1 MNACIGYCWS
11 HAQKCKCVS
20 CWVQQIQTRLGH
32 HAIVWPG
39 PPLTAIA
46 MLQIKVEAYP
56 GEAKKKPAAQGKK
69 KGAAA
74 GSKKQG
80 AEAGK
85 KKQGSEEGSN
95 KESPKTQAA

>member
-1 MNACIGYCWS
+1 MPSFVPTICFVW
-11 HAQKCKCVS
+11 
-20 CWVQQIQTRLGH
+20 LGL
-32 HAIVWPG
+32 A
-39 PPLTAIA
+39 LTAIA

-56 GEAKKKPAAQGKK
+56 GEAKKKPAVQGKK

-80 AEAGK
+80 AEAS
-85 KKQGSEEGSN
+85 KKQGSEEGGDK

>member
-1 MNACIGYCWS
+1 M
-11 HAQKCKCVS
+11 
-20 CWVQQIQTRLGH
+20 
-32 HAIVWPG
+32 
-39 PPLTAIA
+39 PPCDYKAETVLSADVVV
-46 MLQIKVEAYP
+46 QIKVEAYP

-80 AEAGK
+80 AAEASK
-85 KKQGSEEGSN
+85 KKQGSEEGGDK